1 MMCVSCVPVQASCP
15 GSLTYVMGHTP
26 LTPLAMIDEFLDY
39 LCRDT
44 ETMTEEEW
52 INYQVLWEKI
62 KLESLYNE

>member
-1 MMCVSCVPVQASCP
+1 
-15 GSLTYVMGHTP
+15 MGHTP

>member
-1 MMCVSCVPVQASCP
+1 
-15 GSLTYVMGHTP
+15 
-26 LTPLAMIDEFLDY
+26 MIDEFLDY
-39 LCRDT
+39 LCRDA